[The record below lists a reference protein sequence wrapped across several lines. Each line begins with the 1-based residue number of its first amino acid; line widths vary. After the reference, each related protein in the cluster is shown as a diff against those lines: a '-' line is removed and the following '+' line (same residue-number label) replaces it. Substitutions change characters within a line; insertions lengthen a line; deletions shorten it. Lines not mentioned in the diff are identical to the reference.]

1 MQKTLVRLRDA
12 PRLRILGG
20 VRAATQKQANI
31 GYRME
36 HPVQYLAVVTKFL
49 DRLIQEHGERLFV
62 VFVYVCL
69 GVIIW
74 IFTRRRKHPVQD
86 IRVVILPF
94 NIAPKKEPEHLPGP
108 FDDRSGL

>member
-1 MQKTLVRLRDA
+1 LRDA

-20 VRAATQKQANI
+20 VRAGTQKQVNI

-36 HPVQYLAVVTKFL
+36 HPVQYMAVVTKFL

-94 NIAPKKEPEHLPGP
+94 NITPKKEPEHLPGP